1 MSLKDRIIRLFAR
14 KPVQAGR
21 ADPDAAVRQPSHTQE
36 PVGESM
42 SICKHIVHDDG
53 FVSHIRVRVRR
64 D

>member
-1 MSLKDRIIRLFAR
+1 MSLKDRIIKLFAR
-14 KPVQAGR
+14 KPVQAEEF
-21 ADPDAAVRQPSHTQE
+21 APDVAMRQASPTQE
-36 PVGESM
+36 SADSM